1 KTVPVAVRESAL
13 ALGFPRH
20 RVTLRVAVGTARN
33 AIVTGALLAAAR
45 AGGETAALL
54 LTTGG
59 FQYWPL
65 GLTHPIGALP
75 LVIFEAGLSG
85 YANWETDAWGATLL
99 LLGIMLIISLST
111 RLLLRR
117 APSNE

>member
-1 KTVPVAVRESAL
+1 M
-13 ALGFPRH
+13 
-20 RVTLRVAVGTARN
+20 
-33 AIVTGALLAAAR
+33 
-45 AGGETAALL
+45 
-54 LTTGG
+54 
-59 FQYWPL
+59 
-65 GLTHPIGALP
+65 
-75 LVIFEAGLSG
+75 IFEAGLSG